1 MAGGGPSVSQLPSL
15 FGGED
20 DLLLPNSGPAHQ
32 AHFDITAMIDLVFM
46 MNIFFLVTTVGAALA
61 ELDLPAARH
70 AVAAQLDESVVVS
83 VTGGAG
89 RPTLVYLG
97 DGASGEALR
106 SAEEQEQRIRAAC
119 EAGVATGKPTVLLK
133 AERSVPMR
141 EIVRL
146 SSAASVEG
154 AQLHLAVIEQE

>member
-1 MAGGGPSVSQLPSL
+1 MAGGGASVSQLPSL
-15 FGGED
+15 FGGD
-20 DLLLPNSGPAHQ
+20 DDTLLPGRGSSVQ
-32 AHFDITAMIDLVFM
+32 AQFDITAMIDLVFM

-70 AVAAQLDESVVVS
+70 AVAAELDASVVIS

-89 RPTLVYLG
+89 RQTLVYLG
-97 DGASGEALR
+97 DGASGEALLG
-106 SAEEQEQRIRAAC
+106 SEEQEQRIRAAC
-119 EAGVATGKPTVLLK
+119 EAGVSGGKATVLIK
-133 AERSVPMR
+133 AEKSVPMR

-146 SSAASVEG
+146 SNAASVEG